1 MKDKAYKGI
10 DYFRFIAAILV
21 IAIHTFPLLSVNTGA
36 DLILTRIIGRVAV
49 PFFFM
54 TTGFFVFSSYDEGSF
69 SYKNFS
75 LKIAKLYSVSILLYL
90 PLNLYAGHFSGKYVG
105 ASILR
110 NIFFNGTFYHLW
122 YFPAII
128 IGAGVFLLL
137 LKHCKIH
144 TAIIVALLL
153 YLIGVFGDSYY
164 GIANEIPLLRSF
176 YDILFFFFDYT
187 RNGLFFSPIYLFLG
201 ALFSKTPQRHSFKT
215 SMVGLLL
222 SLSVLIVEG
231 LLLHHFSAPR
241 HDSMYI
247 ALLPS
252 MYFLFQM
259 LLLWKGRSQ
268 KSLRRIAMLI
278 YVIHPWCIVLI
289 RGFAR
294 LTKTEAFF
302 VENSILHFI
311 GVAFLS
317 VFISIIVNFIWNK
330 EKKSSDQKGRAWLE
344 IDLSN
349 LKHNFLQLKELLP
362 KGCQVMAVVKADA
375 YGHGDL
381 QIAYELQ
388 KMGANAFAV
397 ASLEEGIRLRKS
409 GIKGCIL
416 ILGYTYPEEVG
427 RVVKYDLTQ
436 TVVDYHYATVL
447 NQYGKKVRVHI
458 KIDTGMNRLG
468 ENFRHIDEITKIF
481 QLRNLA
487 IEGAYTHLCVADSQM
502 KKDAVFTRQQVENF
516 YKVVDHL
523 KGLGYSSLKLHIQSS
538 YGVLNY
544 PEISC
549 DYARLGIALYGL
561 LSNERDET
569 KAKVK
574 LRPVLSI
581 KARISIIKTLEAS
594 ETIGY
599 GRQFV
604 VNAPMKIA
612 TVTLGYADG
621 IPRNLTCGH
630 VLLRGIK
637 VPIIG
642 RICMDQLTID
652 VTNIPNVE
660 QGDIITIIGEEG
672 KEKITAEEVAGQAV
686 TITNELVSRLGS
698 RLEKIYVEKTSS
710 NKLEHR
716 RIEEKKPSILHL
728 ESYT

>member
-1 MKDKAYKGI
+1 MMKDRAYKGI

-21 IAIHTFPLLSVNTGA
+21 IAIHTFPLLSVNTEA
-36 DLILTRIIGRVAV
+36 DLILTRVIGRVAV

-54 TTGFFVFSSYDEGSF
+54 TTGFFIFASYDEGSF
-69 SYKNFS
+69 SYKSFL
-75 LKIAKLYSVSILLYL
+75 LKIVKLYGVSILLYL
-90 PLNLYAGHFSGKYVG
+90 PLNFYAGHFSGKYAG
-105 ASILR
+105 AFILK

-128 IGAGVFLLL
+128 IGVGVFLLL
-137 LKHCKIH
+137 LKYCKMH
-144 TAIIVALLL
+144 TAIIIALLL

-164 GIANEIPLLRSF
+164 GIANEIPFLRNF

-201 ALFSKTPQRHSFKT
+201 ALFSKIPQRHSFKT

-222 SLSVLIVEG
+222 SLSILMVEG
-231 LLLHHFSAPR
+231 LLIHHFSAPK

-259 LLLWKGRSQ
+259 LLLWKGSSH
-268 KSLRRIAMLI
+268 KSLRTIAMLVYI
-278 YVIHPWCIVLI
+278 IHPWCIVLI

-302 VENSILHFI
+302 IDNSILHFTL
-311 GVAFLS
+311 VTLLS
-317 VFISIIVNFIWNK
+317 VFTSMIFNFIWNK
-330 EKKSSDQKGRAWLE
+330 ERKNLDQKGRAWLE

-349 LKHNFLQLKELLP
+349 LKHNFLQLKDVLP
-362 KGCQVMAVVKADA
+362 KGCQVMAVVKANA
-375 YGHGDL
+375 YGHGDI

-388 KMGANAFAV
+388 TMGVNAFAV
-397 ASLEEGIRLRKS
+397 ASLEEGIRLRKN

-416 ILGYTYPEEVG
+416 ILGYIYPEEIN
-427 RVVKYDLTQ
+427 RVIKYDLTQ
-436 TVVDYHYATVL
+436 TVIDYHYATVL
-447 NQYGKKVRVHI
+447 NQYGKKIKVHI

-468 ENFRHIDEITKIF
+468 ENFHHIDEITKIF
-481 QLRNLA
+481 QLPNLV
-487 IEGAYTHLCVADSQM
+487 IEGMYTHLCVADSQIR
-502 KKDAVFTRQQVENF
+502 KDVAFTIQQVENF
-516 YKVVDHL
+516 YKVVDYL

-549 DYARLGIALYGL
+549 NYARLGIALYGL
-561 LSNERDET
+561 LSNEMDET
-569 KAKVK
+569 KAKAK

-581 KARISIIKTLEAS
+581 KARISIIKTLKAS

-604 VNAPMKIA
+604 ANTPMKIA

-621 IPRNLTCGH
+621 IPRNLIRGH
-630 VLLRGIK
+630 VLLRGVK

-660 QGDIITIIGEEG
+660 QGDIVTMIGQEG
-672 KEKITAEEVAGQAV
+672 KEKITAGEVAGQAG

-698 RLEKIYVEKTSS
+698 RLEKVYLK
-710 NKLEHR
+710 KL
-716 RIEEKKPSILHL
+716 
-728 ESYT
+728 